1 MLWLWSANFIGLSLS
16 INVCYAIICCV
27 TLQPLDVR
35 CSPTPAGVNL
45 FHFRMIRRMG
55 EQMGSK
61 GTYPD
66 SFSLIVWVIVGYVC
80 DAEVTQKYLAET
92 KI

>member
-1 MLWLWSANFIGLSLS
+1 
-16 INVCYAIICCV
+16 
-27 TLQPLDVR
+27 
-35 CSPTPAGVNL
+35 
-45 FHFRMIRRMG
+45 
-55 EQMGSK
+55 MGSK